1 MNIKDTLIAS
11 LVPIF
16 LGFGFVIEL
25 KDLGGR
31 QKLPKVPIMSLIEY

>member
-1 MNIKDTLIAS
+1 MEKANCN
-11 LVPIF
+11 LV
-16 LGFGFVIEL
+16 GFGFVIEL